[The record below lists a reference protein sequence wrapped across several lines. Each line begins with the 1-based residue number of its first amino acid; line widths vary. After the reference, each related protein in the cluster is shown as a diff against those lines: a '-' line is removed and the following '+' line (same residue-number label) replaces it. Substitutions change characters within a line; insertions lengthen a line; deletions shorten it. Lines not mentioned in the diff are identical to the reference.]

1 MLYDSSSGMMKSM
14 EDIRVILGLDEKI
27 SNLGENRR
35 RKIGMRGSRPPNI
48 ALIVKPASKYF

>member
-1 MLYDSSSGMMKSM
+1 M